1 MGFLATGTFTYHNLG
16 RAQSHDSKLYL
27 TLIIHSSVCVLHLI
41 LDSLLAV
48 VVKSLSL
55 FFGWILMYDAKM
67 AQTVNV
73 LPHDRFFF

>member
-1 MGFLATGTFTYHNLG
+1 MVFLATGTFTYHNLG
-16 RAQSHDSKLYL
+16 RTKSHDSKLYL
-27 TLIIHSSVCVLHLI
+27 TLIIYSNVCVLHL
-41 LDSLLAV
+41 DSLLAM